1 MFFAENIHTPI
12 NLGNPETININDLA
26 TEIKDLTN
34 SKSKIV
40 YQPLPQD
47 DPIQRKP
54 DISQAIELLNWR
66 PTTGRKIGLT
76 KTIDYFVELN
86 NE

>member
-1 MFFAENIHTPI
+1 M
-12 NLGNPETININDLA
+12 NDLA

-54 DISQAIELLNWR
+54 DISQAIKLLNWR
-66 PTTGRKIGLT
+66 PKTGRKIGLT
-76 KTIDYFVELN
+76 QTIDYFLELN
-86 NE
+86 NEY